1 LDGIA
6 PREEVEAQPLKPR
19 ALDLM
24 RPPSA
29 AHSKQQQHEQQQ
41 HEQQSQEQ
49 QSHEQQSHEQQS
61 QPLPPPPP
69 MPPKMFPRP
78 DLMPG
83 KHLTSAFP
91 AVPRAAAPDNG
102 DMHKVV
108 FVPVGML

>member
-19 ALDLM
+19 ALDLTK
-24 RPPSA
+24 PPA
-29 AHSKQQQHEQQQ
+29 AQPQQQQQHEQQQ
-41 HEQQSQEQ
+41 HEQQSHEQ

-61 QPLPPPPP
+61 QPPPPPP
-69 MPPKMFPRP
+69 PPGKSP
-78 DLMPG
+78 DKPFLIPG
-83 KHLTSAFP
+83 KHFMIALP
-91 AVPRAAAPDNG
+91 AVPNAAAPDNG